1 MKKKY
6 IIPVCMLLAACSS
19 NETLPTTDVEP
30 VHSTNVTFSA
40 SIGGSSTSRS
50 KGEDDYLHNNFI
62 YEKGENGRKSR
73 IRIVNTVNYSVPDFQ
88 TVGAYKEYEYNG
100 EDQDAWEKEEG
111 IINFI
116 AYNENGFDWDE
127 IRPTAASFVFEAA
140 CYPMEYVY
148 FSNVATDQTE
158 KENFWKAD
166 LLLAHHAQPLS
177 QRYDLVKLKF
187 HHVFAMIR
195 VTIEL
200 PISAPQQAGGFPE
213 GAIQKAELMDMYT
226 GYETEYCEA
235 IPNDGARTVNG
246 TGEKS
251 DIQMFPVIENEH
263 IEGDTEASLGSQRY
277 VYCAIIPAQSIV
289 NRNIVR
295 FYINTYTSEFEGNKP
310 VIKETK
316 YIFESDEN
324 IPLTQGYITDLELT
338 SGEKETEIIQVK
350 ATINEWEPWHTTMP
364 MEPDEPEPGTPD
376 TPTE

>member
-1 MKKKY
+1 M
-6 IIPVCMLLAACSS
+6 I
-19 NETLPTTDVEP
+19 
-30 VHSTNVTFSA
+30 
-40 SIGGSSTSRS
+40 
-50 KGEDDYLHNNFI
+50 KGY
-62 YEKGENGRKSR
+62 
-73 IRIVNTVNYSVPDFQ
+73 Q
-88 TVGAYKEYEYNG
+88 
-100 EDQDAWEKEEG
+100 
-111 IINFI
+111 
-116 AYNENGFDWDE
+116 
-127 IRPTAASFVFEAA
+127 
-140 CYPMEYVY
+140 
-148 FSNVATDQTE
+148 
-158 KENFWKAD
+158 
-166 LLLAHHAQPLS
+166 
-177 QRYDLVKLKF
+177 
-187 HHVFAMIR
+187 
-195 VTIEL
+195 
-200 PISAPQQAGGFPE
+200 
-213 GAIQKAELMDMYT
+213 AELMDMYT
-226 GYETEYCEA
+226 GYETEYGEA

>member
-1 MKKKY
+1 
-6 IIPVCMLLAACSS
+6 
-19 NETLPTTDVEP
+19 
-30 VHSTNVTFSA
+30 
-40 SIGGSSTSRS
+40 
-50 KGEDDYLHNNFI
+50 
-62 YEKGENGRKSR
+62 
-73 IRIVNTVNYSVPDFQ
+73 
-88 TVGAYKEYEYNG
+88 
-100 EDQDAWEKEEG
+100 
-111 IINFI
+111 
-116 AYNENGFDWDE
+116 
-127 IRPTAASFVFEAA
+127 
-140 CYPMEYVY
+140 
-148 FSNVATDQTE
+148 
-158 KENFWKAD
+158 
-166 LLLAHHAQPLS
+166 
-177 QRYDLVKLKF
+177 
-187 HHVFAMIR
+187 MIR

-226 GYETEYCEA
+226 GYETEYGEA